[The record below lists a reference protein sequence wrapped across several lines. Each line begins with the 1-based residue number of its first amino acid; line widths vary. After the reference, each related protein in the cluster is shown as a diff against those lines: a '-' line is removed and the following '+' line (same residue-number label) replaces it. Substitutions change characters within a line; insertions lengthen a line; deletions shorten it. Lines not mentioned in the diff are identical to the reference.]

1 MTSINLLPWREEQRE
16 QKKLLF
22 FIGIGIRGMTTIV
35 IVIAI
40 YIFLN
45 SKINNQTERNQKIQ
59 TEIKRY
65 ERDIREIKKLKM
77 VRAALITRMNII
89 QQLQENRP
97 EIVHFFDELTKIMPK
112 SIYLVKIVRSG
123 ESIMLIGH
131 ADTNSSVS
139 ALMHNIRKN
148 FWVHSP
154 ILEEV
159 EEITDKKNT
168 RLYDQ
173 FRVKFILMPENKRK
187 RGILSL

>member
-1 MTSINLLPWREEQRE
+1 MTAINLLPWREEKRE
-16 QKKLLF
+16 LKKRFFLL
-22 FIGIGIRGMTTIV
+22 GIGIRAVSALV

-40 YIFLN
+40 YMVLN
-45 SKINNQTERNQKIQ
+45 SKINYQTDRNQLIQ
-59 TEIKRY
+59 KEISRY
-65 ERDIREIKKLKM
+65 ERDIRTIKQLKM

-97 EIVHFFDELTKIMPK
+97 EIVHFFDELTKLIPK

-139 ALMHNIRKN
+139 ALMHSIRKN
-148 FWVHSP
+148 FWVDKP
-154 ILEEV
+154 VLEEV

-168 RLYDQ
+168 KLYDQ
-173 FRVKFILMPENKRK
+173 FRVKFLLKPENKRNK
-187 RGILSL
+187 GPLSL

>member
-22 FIGIGIRGMTTIV
+22 FIGIGIRGMTAIV

-40 YIFLN
+40 YVFLN
-45 SKINNQTERNQKIQ
+45 NKINNQTERNQKIQ

-65 ERDIREIKKLKM
+65 ERDIRAIKKLKM

-139 ALMHNIRKN
+139 ALMHNIRKD

-173 FRVKFILMPENKRK
+173 FRVKFTLMPENKRK
-187 RGILSL
+187 RGLLSL